1 MSWNYP
7 EISLQELMKLIKGF
21 VDIIILASGYQ
32 SSGLLAH
39 WDPHN
44 IKKAFQWASFFEHV
58 LGQMSSSDVYQ
69 DSVKELDVALGK
81 MTSSPSF
88 PQGLADISFRTLN
101 RARSFVLAH
110 MFHTL
115 PLRDS
120 HLRAFLTAIIEMDL
134 ENVSRSEH
142 DSLSEYL
149 NKLIM
154 LNTQFN
160 LVPERRIPMK
170 KILIK
175 LEGVEATKIGS
186 FIDDDMTKFTVQELL
201 SRQSAVL
208 CISTLG
214 KGLDILSNYIT
225 ASNWIDLDS
234 NLSEEEPKHGRAQA
248 SVGSVDQLADFITWN
263 CWKSVNLSYFLQ
275 KRTIRLVAGASMIF
289 SGPKLSWVQVF
300 EQMNASAKCKE
311 DNDLCETI
319 ELMLLGCITSKW
331 NCLIEYFMSISY
343 RTFTISKL
351 YQDVCNL
358 LPGRSQS
365 FHSKEESTDSKES
378 GILEYLAGVLD
389 GQLHQ
394 LWNLSPVLL
403 AIAIPFWSPLFRL
416 YLSEIQTQFKGDS
429 SVMRCC
435 SCIQERKEHED
446 CQLAER
452 IWCLHIIHICGSRV
466 IYGANN
472 A

>member
-248 SVGSVDQLADFITWN
+248 SVGTFKAKVYMVCFVSRSVDQLADFITWN

-319 ELMLLGCITSKW
+319 
-331 NCLIEYFMSISY
+331 
-343 RTFTISKL
+343 
-351 YQDVCNL
+351 
-358 LPGRSQS
+358 
-365 FHSKEESTDSKES
+365 ES

-446 CQLAER
+446 C
-452 IWCLHIIHICGSRV
+452 V
-466 IYGANN
+466 IK
-472 A
+472 